1 MDHLLNGLSTKHIY
15 SVDWSGTKYCVL
27 IFHCNYDKQ
36 YVNISMPGY
45 VDSALEQLQYKP
57 FKSLQF
63 TPLLHQLIKYVS
75 RGTRQTIAP
84 TDVSPLLSEK
94 QTKYV
99 QSIEG
104 SFLYYTRALHDPML
118 PALNQISSMHAQ
130 PTF

>member
-1 MDHLLNGLSTKHIY
+1 
-15 SVDWSGTKYCVL
+15 
-27 IFHCNYDKQ
+27 
-36 YVNISMPGY
+36 MPGY